1 MSQASQASD
10 PEVHYRICP
19 FCEQNCGTEVTIDR
33 ASNSVL
39 TVRGD
44 KADPLSKGYICP
56 KAYAIKDL
64 HHDPEMLT
72 GPLIKRNGRFEAVSW
87 AEALDFTARRLLD
100 LQHEHGPNTIASY
113 FGTGLTHVPGLA
125 LYAPLLLTT
134 LGSNPIY
141 SASSVD
147 SHAHFMT
154 TATMF
159 GGLASMPI
167 PDIDH
172 SDYFV
177 LIGANPLQSNG
188 SFMTAPGVP
197 RRLRD
202 IQARGGKVVTIDP
215 RRTETADMADWH
227 LSIRPGSDAVLL
239 LAVAHV
245 LFAEALVN
253 LRHIADHAANLD
265 ELRDIATRF
274 TPEQA
279 SAACG
284 IPVDTIYR
292 LARELAA
299 APRACIYGRIG
310 SSMQQFGSLT
320 NWLIVAVNALTG
332 NLDRPGG
339 SMFPKGVFEAI
350 LFSDRYRDGLLP
362 YARWHTRVSG
372 LPELGGQLPCAAL
385 MEEMDTPGEGQVRAL
400 ITLCGN
406 PVLSTPNGGGRLTR
420 AIEQLDFI
428 LSFDIYINETSRH
441 ADVILPSPKCLA
453 HSDFMVV
460 YPFFTVR
467 DYMRWNAPVFDAP
480 AGSLHDCDIMCELV
494 ARLKGIEPDE
504 ADELALRML
513 YDQLRDQ
520 GNPVSGRIPFDSAL
534 AALTEPGGQDRM
546 FELLVRTGPYG
557 DHFGERP
564 EGLTIAKLKAEP
576 HGVDFGPMQPR
587 ITEVVFLP
595 GGKIDLAPALITC
608 DLPRLERWIAEG
620 HPDGLHLL
628 GRRHMRS
635 FNTWMHNLPSL
646 AKGPHPCTLLMHPS
660 DAERRGIVDG
670 QPVRITSRTG
680 TIEAPVQ
687 LSDEMR
693 EGVVSLPHG
702 WGHDDQEV
710 PGQHRAKARAGVNY
724 DLLADESLMDVPSC
738 NTNLNY
744 IPVDVTPS
752 GPPTAMP

>member
-1 MSQASQASD
+1 MVTSSGHSD
-10 PEVHYRICP
+10 AEVHYRICP

-33 ASNSVL
+33 ATGAVL

-56 KAYAIKDL
+56 KAYALKDL
-64 HHDPEMLT
+64 HHDPEVLT
-72 GPLIKRNGRFEAVSW
+72 GPLIRRDGRFEEVSW
-87 AEALDFTARRLLD
+87 DEALDFTARRLTD
-100 LQHEHGPNTIASY
+100 LQHKYGPNTVASY

-134 LGSNPIY
+134 LGSNQVY

-154 TATMF
+154 TVAMF

-167 PDIDH
+167 PDIDN

-188 SFMTAPGVP
+188 SFLTAPGVP
-197 RRLRD
+197 RRLRN
-202 IQARGGKVVTIDP
+202 IQARGGKVVVIDP

-227 LSIRPGSDAVLL
+227 LSVRPGSDAVLL
-239 LAVAHV
+239 LAVAHI
-245 LFAEALVN
+245 LFAENLVN
-253 LRHIADHAANLD
+253 LRHIAAHAAHLD
-265 ELRDIATRF
+265 ELRAIAARF

-284 IPVDTIYR
+284 IPVEAVYR

-339 SMFPKGVFEAI
+339 SMFPQGVFEAI
-350 LFSDRYRDGLLP
+350 LFSERCRDGVLP
-362 YARWHTRVSG
+362 YARWRSRVSG
-372 LPELGGQLPCAAL
+372 LPELGAQLPCAAM
-385 MEEMDTPGEGQVRAL
+385 MEEMDTPGEGQVHGL

-420 AIEQLDFI
+420 AIEQLEFV

-441 ADVILPSPKCLA
+441 ADVILPSPRCLA
-453 HSDFMVV
+453 HSDFTLV
-460 YPFFTVR
+460 YPFFMVR
-467 DYMRWNAPVFDAP
+467 DYARWNAPVFDAP
-480 AGSLHDCDIMCELV
+480 PGVLHDCDIMCELV
-494 ARLKGIEPDE
+494 ARLKGISPEE
-504 ADELALRML
+504 ADELALCML
-513 YDQLRDQ
+513 FDQLRDQ
-520 GNPVSGRIPFDSAL
+520 GNPVVCNTSFDMVL
-534 AALTEPGGQDRM
+534 AALNEAGGQDRM
-546 FELLVRTGPYG
+546 FELLVRSGPYG
-557 DHFGERP
+557 DHFGKQAH
-564 EGLTIAKLKAEP
+564 GLTIEKLKTQP
-576 HGVDFGPMQPR
+576 HGVDFGPMRPR
-587 ITEVVFLP
+587 IEEVVFLP
-595 GGKIDLAPALITC
+595 GGKVDLAPSLITS
-608 DLPRLERWIAEG
+608 DLARLESWLNE
-620 HPDGLHLL
+620 DESECLHLL

-646 AKGPHPCTLLMHPS
+646 AKGPNPCTLLMHPR
-660 DAERRGIVDG
+660 DAERRGIKDG
-670 QPVRITSRTG
+670 QLVCIRSRTG
-680 TIEAPVQ
+680 DIEAPVQ
-687 LSDEMR
+687 LSDEIR

-702 WGHDDQEV
+702 WGHDDPAV
-710 PGQHRAKARAGVNY
+710 PGQQRAKSRAGVNY
-724 DLLADESLMDVPSC
+724 NLLADETLLDVPSC

-744 IPVDVTPS
+744 IPVEIF
-752 GPPTAMP
+752 GR